1 MLQLI
6 GRELQAGQGF
16 VVAIQTIVGQTGATS
31 STVLRPGLLS
41 LQPMQRRDKRMGSGV
56 GAVQKLLRKNMKPK
70 SCTLACCTLH
80 VIQDKLLQTLA
91 MYMCKRL

>member
-31 STVLRPGLLS
+31 CTVLRPGLLS
-41 LQPMQRRDKRMGSGV
+41 LQPMQRRDE
-56 GAVQKLLRKNMKPK
+56 
-70 SCTLACCTLH
+70 
-80 VIQDKLLQTLA
+80 
-91 MYMCKRL
+91 